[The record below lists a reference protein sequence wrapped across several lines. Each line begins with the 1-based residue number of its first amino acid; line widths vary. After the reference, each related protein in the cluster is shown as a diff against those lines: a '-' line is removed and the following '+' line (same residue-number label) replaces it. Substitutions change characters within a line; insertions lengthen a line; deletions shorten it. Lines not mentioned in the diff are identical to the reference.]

1 MMGGFGYKDF
11 RVGKENVIGNTA
23 VSIEST
29 FGLVPKSRYPLRL
42 VVMNAYTQK
51 GRS

>member
-1 MMGGFGYKDF
+1 MKILGLVK
-11 RVGKENVIGNTA
+11 RIGNTA

-29 FGLVPKSRYPLRL
+29 FGLVPKSPHPLRS

-51 GRS
+51 RRN